1 MPAAAGVAA
10 MMSGNVQ
17 LPLGIRLRP
26 ASTFDSFV
34 AGANTE
40 AVNYLATLQGAGSAY
55 VWGAAGTG
63 KTHLLQAVCQRAASE
78 GARACYLPLAD
89 DSADDGGI
97 VPAMLEG
104 LEVLPVVCVDDLQA
118 VIGDEDWERALFALF
133 NDMKQAGGRLILCA
147 DRSPRALAPRL
158 ADLASRLGWGP
169 VFQLHA
175 LDDADLERALRQ
187 RAAALGLDMPAEVAA
202 YMIRHCVRDTTALFA
217 LLAEIDQAAL
227 SARRRLTVPFVKETL
242 QRMGI

>member
-1 MPAAAGVAA
+1 MPVAGGTPPMVSAT
-10 MMSGNVQ
+10 VQ

-40 AVNYLATLQGAGSAY
+40 ALNYLATLQGAGSAY
-55 VWGAAGTG
+55 LWGAAGSG
-63 KTHLLQAVCQRAASE
+63 KTHLLQAVCRRAADE

-89 DSADDGGI
+89 GGG
-97 VPAMLEG
+97 VAPEMLEG

-118 VIGDEDWERALFALF
+118 VVGDERWERGLFTLF
-133 NDMKQAGGRLILCA
+133 NDLKQAGGRLILCA

-158 ADLASRLGWGP
+158 ADLGSRLGWGP

-175 LDDADLERALRQ
+175 LDDEDIGRALRQ
-187 RAAALGLDMPAEVAA
+187 RASALGLDMPEEVAV
-202 YMIRHCVRDTTALFA
+202 YMIRRCARDTKTLFA
-217 LLAEIDQAAL
+217 LLADIDQAAL
-227 SARRRLTVPFVKETL
+227 SARRRLTVPFIRETL